1 MRLLAVTLTFAVL
14 SLGFAPAPFPKAQR
28 REDAGGMV
36 GLWQSGES
44 FMQITSTKLFFL
56 SAPHAA
62 YELRVDRNA
71 RPAAYDLRGV
81 KGNVAERTQ
90 IQGIYKV
97 EGDVLTT
104 CDAARNDPR
113 PTAFDPKAG
122 CVNVYTRVRR

>member
-1 MRLLAVTLTFAVL
+1 MRRIVLTLTLL
-14 SLGFAPAPFPKAQR
+14 SLAFAPAPFPKAER
-28 REDAGGMV
+28 REGASDMV
-36 GLWQSGES
+36 GLWQSGEY
-44 FMQITSTKLFFL
+44 FMQITPTKLFFL
-56 SAPHAA
+56 AAPHAA
-62 YELRVDRNA
+62 YELRVDRDA

-81 KGNVAERTQ
+81 KGNVAEQTQ

-122 CVNVYTRVRR
+122 CLNVYKRVRR